1 MMATTM
7 KFPTFMTLLAAALAF
22 TAFLSPHPALARG
35 FYTYI
40 QNDAE
45 YSVDLPDAPV
55 GHTIWADQKQ
65 PIPFLENPPK
75 FGSLGE
81 VATLR
86 MVDPDSGNA
95 FDVSITFIKADRD
108 FLLSMTQE
116 KMTMAL
122 AELYKDM
129 PLDQRE
135 QHFSAGSDT
144 LKWATLTGY
153 SADKNNSLHFNAAH
167 YLVGLSSIMVIK
179 VSYNIEDKTYQ
190 SYYDQLAKSIKYA
203 GLK

>member
-1 MMATTM
+1 M
-7 KFPTFMTLLAAALAF
+7 KLKLASFIPLLLAAFVAGAMLAPKQ
-22 TAFLSPHPALARG
+22 AEARG
-35 FYTYI
+35 YYTYI

-45 YSVDLPDAPV
+45 YSVDLPDAPI
-55 GHTIWADQKQ
+55 GQTIWADQKT
-65 PIPFLENPPK
+65 PIPFLDNPPK

-81 VATLR
+81 IAKLQLT
-86 MVDPDSGNA
+86 DGDTGNS
-95 FDVSITFIKADRD
+95 FNVSITFLKADRD

-116 KMTMAL
+116 KMVAEL
-122 AELYKDM
+122 AGLYKDT
-129 PLDQRE
+129 PLDQKE

-167 YLVGLSSIMVIK
+167 YLVGLSSIMVIQ

-190 SYYDQLAKSIKYA
+190 SFYDQLAKSIKYA